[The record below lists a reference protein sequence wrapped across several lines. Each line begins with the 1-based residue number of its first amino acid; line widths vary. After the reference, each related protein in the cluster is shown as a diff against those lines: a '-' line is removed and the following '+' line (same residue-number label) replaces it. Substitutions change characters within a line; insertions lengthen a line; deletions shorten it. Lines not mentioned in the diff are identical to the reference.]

1 MFCEEVS
8 KCQNWKKVIVGILK
22 FSKLDDTYCFQ
33 NMFFFFHST
42 AAEVSLYALLVVKRK
57 KEAKFGACAISSK

>member
-33 NMFFFFHST
+33 NVFFFHST
-42 AAEVSLYALLVVKRK
+42 TAEVSLYALLVVKRK

>member
-22 FSKLDDTYCFQ
+22 FSVLEGHVLFSKYI
-33 NMFFFFHST
+33 FFHST
-42 AAEVSLYALLVVKRK
+42 TAEVSLYALLVVKRK